1 MGERE
6 RGREGVGGGPES
18 IRLRMWSQYE
28 GNSQPELPF
37 LQGAL
42 ALDEVK
48 GCTSSHQ
55 LPRRAPPIIAE
66 CDRSLPRV
74 TRAWLAKT

>member
-6 RGREGVGGGPES
+6 RAREGVGGGPES

-28 GNSQPELPF
+28 GILSPSYRSCKAHLLSMRSRDAP
-37 LQGAL
+37 AH
-42 ALDEVK
+42 
-48 GCTSSHQ
+48 TSSRGA
-55 LPRRAPPIIAE
+55 PRPSSRSVTGDCPP
-66 CDRSLPRV
+66 V